1 MECYHIFA
9 MKKEALSLTG
19 SGSQV
24 ERKRH
29 LLDWWFSKCSSE
41 VAASTNRESSQLL
54 EIEMSGPSPRFTEE
68 NPGVWPS
75 TLFLQALQVILTP
88 STV

>member
-1 MECYHIFA
+1 MECYHTFA

-29 LLDWWFSKCSSE
+29 LLDWWFSKCKF
-41 VAASTNRESSQLL
+41 R
-54 EIEMSGPSPRFTEE
+54 SGCI
-68 NPGVWPS
+68 NK
-75 TLFLQALQVILTP
+75 
-88 STV
+88 